1 MQAVWGTDTPEID
14 ETVAPKRQRLFIA
27 RQACEICRQ
36 KKTRCDGGHPCGL
49 CRTGGLECK
58 YAERKATKNEVSL
71 GMIFNT
77 LQRIEAKIEE
87 GQQRS
92 SSTEA
97 DDDERARQGDGE
109 DGDEETNTTHEQQR
123 RLKRGRKRSSVG
135 QAPRPHVQTS
145 VVQPPTP
152 AAHVALPSPSTQPPA
167 VNLASP
173 SAGSTQSRDG
183 IHALLSAASPS
194 SYPYPQPP
202 PPRRPRHVPVIQYP
216 IRQLANWPA
225 IRDLL
230 HKSGIT
236 SDSNRSRRRSS
247 HNNGFWTSDSHDSHD
262 SVYVYDAA
270 AATVLEQRRPPL
282 PFPPLLL
289 SSHSHNSSGS
299 GDNWLAQLNVAV
311 VKDLGD
317 KYFTTFN
324 LGNPVLDR
332 RLFHQHSLG
341 VAIGTGF
348 GVNMESCIVLVT
360 MALGVLG
367 RKAQRDAG
375 IVDAHGMANAMAT
388 SPYDPPHRSSSTTAA
403 DGPDDGDAWDDG
415 LVFFNEARKRIGMLG
430 CDSSLQAC
438 QYHLLCGLFYAQRI
452 RPLDWWAHVSRA
464 AACCTSFWAC
474 APKDCDEWTMDMQAR
489 LFWITAMFEAVLTQ
503 ELDVPVS
510 NLLNYEDRVP
520 LPKFVEFP
528 GVSSFASFGSSMG
541 MGIGM
546 GPHGLGGASNG
557 QHASQEEEQ
566 DAFCHYHFLSQIAHR
581 IILTRLC
588 DSLFANRGKA
598 LASGQ
603 TIEAAS
609 QATTMA
615 RSDYPPQAL
624 EDELTH
630 QLEQWRAQL
639 PNYLQWDDD
648 NKHRYADPA
657 APFEGPRTPANI
669 FVVPWL
675 QARYCIARYH
685 LRRPLLHRALHHPDW
700 MSAADFDKCRDALA
714 CAVRWCSIIQPTLNV
729 PDCLYLKFFICTQ
742 LFGMLLLLHTLD
754 RSAVPALRALVPP
767 TFASWRL
774 FAFGVLERYAP
785 MSPSV
790 ARELEIVSALRDDQP
805 PPAAVPIATSVLR
818 DSHTEDAGDPL
829 ATGLNMDAD
838 TLSPPHAKVGET
850 ASAYGLVDETDYRR
864 NTRSSRR
871 GSLHEL

>member
-1 MQAVWGTDTPEID
+1 MEAVWGSDAPEID

-49 CRTGGLECK
+49 CRTGGLDCK

-87 GQQRS
+87 SHQRS
-92 SSTEA
+92 SSAGVDE
-97 DDDERARQGDGE
+97 DDDEEG
-109 DGDEETNTTHEQQR
+109 GDEDTMAARDRQR
-123 RLKRGRKRSSVG
+123 QRKRDRNGSVAG
-135 QAPRPHVQTS
+135 QAAQAQ
-145 VVQPPTP
+145 VQPQQPQLP
-152 AAHVALPSPSTQPPA
+152 PPPSAASVAMPSPSAMFAARDRRFSINSNQPA
-167 VNLASP
+167 VDLASP

-183 IHALLSAASPS
+183 IHALLSAASPAS
-194 SYPYPQPP
+194 YPQPHP
-202 PPRRPRHVPVIQYP
+202 HPHRRPRHVPVIQYP

-230 HKSGIT
+230 QKSGV
-236 SDSNRSRRRSS
+236 SSNSS
-247 HNNGFWTSDSHDSHD
+247 NHTTHHNNNNNDGA
-262 SVYVYDAA
+262 YVYDAA

-282 PFPPLLL
+282 PFPSLL
-289 SSHSHNSSGS
+289 SSGNG

-311 VKDLGD
+311 IKDLGD
-317 KYFTTFN
+317 KYFATFN
-324 LGNPVLDR
+324 LGNPILDR
-332 RLFHQHSLG
+332 RLFSQHSLG

-348 GVNMESCIVLVT
+348 GVNMESCVVLVT

-367 RKAQRDAG
+367 KKALREAG
-375 IVDAHGMANAMAT
+375 IVDANATMT
-388 SPYDPPHRSSSTTAA
+388 SPYGHPNQHRNSTAVDMDA
-403 DGPDDGDAWDDG
+403 DDDAWDDG

-430 CDSSLQAC
+430 CDSGLQAC
-438 QYHLLCGLFYAQRI
+438 QYHLLCGLFYSQLI
-452 RPLDWWAHVSRA
+452 RPFDWWAHVSRA
-464 AACCTSFWAC
+464 ASCCTSFWAC

-528 GVSSFASFGSSMG
+528 GVSSFASLGAGLGNG
-541 MGIGM
+541 MG
-546 GPHGLGGASNG
+546 GAASLLNG
-557 QHASQEEEQ
+557 RHVSQEEEQ

-609 QATTMA
+609 QATTMT

-639 PNYLQWDDD
+639 PGYLQWEDD
-648 NKHRYADPA
+648 NAHRYADPVA
-657 APFEGPRTPANI
+657 QFDANMALTPSNV

-700 MSAADFDKCRDALA
+700 MTAADFDKCRDAIT
-714 CAVRWCSIIQPTLNV
+714 CSVRWCSLIRLPLNS
-729 PDCLYLKFFICTQ
+729 PDCMYLKFFICTQ
-742 LFGMLLLLHTLD
+742 LFGMLLLFHTLD
-754 RSAVPALRALVPP
+754 RSAVPELRALVPP
-767 TFASWRL
+767 TFEAWRV
-774 FAFGVLERYAP
+774 FAFGILERYAP

-790 ARELEIVSALRDDQP
+790 ARELEIVSALRDYHHTPAATTTSAMDNLDTGSTLALNIDMSSLQP
-805 PPAAVPIATSVLR
+805 PDVND
-818 DSHTEDAGDPL
+818 DSAFDQLDDE
-829 ATGLNMDAD
+829 AD
-838 TLSPPHAKVGET
+838 HR
-850 ASAYGLVDETDYRR
+850 Y
-864 NTRSSRR
+864 NTRASRR

>member
-1 MQAVWGTDTPEID
+1 MQAVWGTDAPDID

-49 CRTGGLECK
+49 CRAGGLECK

-87 GQQRS
+87 GQQAILHK
-92 SSTEA
+92 E
-97 DDDERARQGDGE
+97 
-109 DGDEETNTTHEQQR
+109 DEEEEED
-123 RLKRGRKRSSVG
+123 KGRKRRKSNGQSVS
-135 QAPRPHVQTS
+135 VQPTS
-145 VVQPPTP
+145 VPVTMLASAPAPP
-152 AAHVALPSPSTQPPA
+152 LPSPAVPSPSAMFAARERRFSTHSSPA
-167 VNLASP
+167 VDLASP
-173 SAGSTQSRDG
+173 SGSTQSRDTHAASG
-183 IHALLSAASPS
+183 INALLSAASPS
-194 SYPYPQPP
+194 YQHQHHQ
-202 PPRRPRHVPVIQYP
+202 PRRTRHVPVIQYP

-230 HKSGIT
+230 HKSGVRCSSPGINGA
-236 SDSNRSRRRSS
+236 DSAA
-247 HNNGFWTSDSHDSHD
+247 
-262 SVYVYDAA
+262 YIYDAA

-282 PFPPLLL
+282 PFPPLTGG
-289 SSHSHNSSGS
+289 N
-299 GDNWLAQLNVAV
+299 DNWLAQLNVSM

-324 LGNPVLDR
+324 LGNPILDR
-332 RLFHQHSLG
+332 RLFSQHSLG

-367 RKAQRDAG
+367 KKALREAG
-375 IVDAHGMANAMAT
+375 ITNMTT
-388 SPYDPPHRSSSTTAA
+388 SPYEQHRGSTAGM
-403 DGPDDGDAWDDG
+403 DGDADAWDDG
-415 LVFFNEARKRIGMLG
+415 LVFFNEARKRIGLLG
-430 CDSSLQAC
+430 SDSSLQAC
-438 QYHLLCGLFYAQRI
+438 QYHLLCGLFYSQLI
-452 RPLDWWAHVSRA
+452 RPFDWWAHVNRA
-464 AACCTSFWAC
+464 ASCCTSFWAC
-474 APKDCDEWTMDMQAR
+474 IPKDCDEWTMDMQAR

-503 ELDVPVS
+503 ELDFPVS

-528 GVSSFASFGSSMG
+528 GMASFSFASPALG
-541 MGIGM
+541 MSGM
-546 GPHGLGGASNG
+546 VPTP
-557 QHASQEEEQ
+557 ASQEEEQ

-624 EDELTH
+624 EDELLH
-630 QLEQWRAQL
+630 QLEQWRSQL
-639 PNYLQWDDD
+639 PGYLQWEDD
-648 NKHRYADPA
+648 NAHRYANPSPVIDPSV
-657 APFEGPRTPANI
+657 PTTPANI

-685 LRRPLLHRALHHPDW
+685 LRRPLLHRALHHPDS
-700 MSAADFDKCRDALA
+700 MTASDFDKCRDALA
-714 CAVRWCSIIQPTLNV
+714 CAVRWCSIVRPTLEV
-729 PDCLYLKFFICTQ
+729 MDCLYLKYFLCTQ
-742 LFGMLLLLHTLD
+742 LFGMLLLFHTLE
-754 RSAVPALRALVPP
+754 RSTVPSLRQLVPP
-767 TFASWRL
+767 TFEAWRL
-774 FAFGVLERYAP
+774 FAFNYLEGCAAS
-785 MSPSV
+785 SPSV
-790 ARELEIVSALRDDQP
+790 AREYEIVSALRDRPPEETSDNITLAMDVLQP
-805 PPAAVPIATSVLR
+805 HNTAFNHL
-818 DSHTEDAGDPL
+818 DSH
-829 ATGLNMDAD
+829 D
-838 TLSPPHAKVGET
+838 T
-850 ASAYGLVDETDYRR
+850 DRR
-864 NTRSSRR
+864 QTRSSRR

>member
-1 MQAVWGTDTPEID
+1 MQAVWGADTPEID

-87 GQQRS
+87 GQQQRGS
-92 SSTEA
+92 SAEA
-97 DDDERARQGDGE
+97 DDDDDQNDDDTKAARDR
-109 DGDEETNTTHEQQR
+109 QR
-123 RLKRGRKRSSVG
+123 SRKRDRNRSSIG
-135 QAPRPHVQTS
+135 QAPRP
-145 VVQPPTP
+145 PPP
-152 AAHVALPSPSTQPPA
+152 QASTQPPPQPSAAAAASVAMPLPSAMFAARDRRFSNTSNQPTA
-167 VNLASP
+167 VDLASP

-194 SYPYPQPP
+194 SYPHLHPH
-202 PPRRPRHVPVIQYP
+202 PPRRARHVPVIQYP

-230 HKSGIT
+230 HKSGVT
-236 SDSNRSRRRSS
+236 SSSNNNSFMNMNSMNHMQNGGGNNQDSA
-247 HNNGFWTSDSHDSHD
+247 
-262 SVYVYDAA
+262 YVYDAA

-282 PFPPLLL
+282 PFPSLL
-289 SSHSHNSSGS
+289 SSGNNGS
-299 GDNWLAQLNVAV
+299 DNWLAQLNVAV
-311 VKDLGD
+311 IKDLGD

-324 LGNPVLDR
+324 LGNPILDR
-332 RLFHQHSLG
+332 RLFSQYSLG

-367 RKAQRDAG
+367 KKALREAG
-375 IVDAHGMANAMAT
+375 IVDTNAAMT
-388 SPYDPPHRSSSTTAA
+388 SPYDHPHQQHRDSDTGVDMDA
-403 DGPDDGDAWDDG
+403 DADAWDDG

-430 CDSSLQAC
+430 CDSNLQAC
-438 QYHLLCGLFYAQRI
+438 QYHLLCGLFYSQLI
-452 RPLDWWAHVSRA
+452 RPFDWWAHVSRA
-464 AACCTSFWAC
+464 VSCCTSFWAC

-528 GVSSFASFGSSMG
+528 GVSSFASLGSG
-541 MGIGM
+541 LGNGIG
-546 GPHGLGGASNG
+546 GPASLNG
-557 QHASQEEEQ
+557 QRVSQEEEQ

-639 PNYLQWDDD
+639 PNYLQWEDD
-648 NKHRYADPA
+648 NAHRYADPA
-657 APFEGPRTPANI
+657 SGTFDCPLTPANV

-700 MSAADFDKCRDALA
+700 MSPSDFDKCRDALA
-714 CAVRWCSIIQPTLNV
+714 CAVRWCSIIRPTLNV
-729 PDCLYLKFFICTQ
+729 PDCLYLKYFICTQ
-742 LFGMLLLLHTLD
+742 LFGMLLLFHTLD
-754 RSAVPALRALVPP
+754 RSPVPELRALVPP
-767 TFASWRL
+767 TFESWRT
-774 FAFGVLERYAP
+774 FAFSFLERYAP

-790 ARELEIVSALRDDQP
+790 ARELEIVSALKDYHST
-805 PPAAVPIATSVLR
+805 PAATTTSAMDNSNSNNNNGSSIALSIDVA
-818 DSHTEDAGDPL
+818 SL
-829 ATGLNMDAD
+829 APPDTNNNTFGNLDDEAD
-838 TLSPPHAKVGET
+838 H
-850 ASAYGLVDETDYRR
+850 RH